1 MHQGTPLRRFAAA
14 ACAAALCAGLAGCAP
29 SEPVSR
35 TDFFMSTL
43 VTQQAYGWG
52 AEEALARAADTLG
65 EWEQRFSLY
74 EEDSDVC
81 RINAAAGV
89 QPVQV
94 SEATAALLAQAK
106 ALAQTTD
113 GAFALTVAPI
123 TLAWGVHSD
132 SPRVVPPEEC
142 AALAALVDDSALQL
156 GQDTAFLQKAGQ
168 GLDLGGCAKGAALDA
183 VAGVYAQAGVESAL
197 VSLGGN
203 VYARGT
209 KPDGTPWRVGFRDPS
224 GGDNASLAS
233 FELTDAVI
241 AVSGDYERYF
251 EQDGVRYGHIMNPAT
266 GAPAQSDIVS
276 VGVVCE
282 TGLEADVR
290 STEMFVRGRDAA
302 LAYFE
307 AGGTGLMLCED
318 GVLYVSR
325 SLQGSFELAPG
336 VQATVEFVG

>member
-1 MHQGTPLRRFAAA
+1 MRACSFRRLAAA
-14 ACAAALCAGLAGCAP
+14 VCAAAVCAGLAGCAAGGP
-29 SEPVSR
+29 ASR

-43 VTQQAYGWG
+43 VTQQAYGPR
-52 AEEALARAADTLG
+52 AEDALAQAADTLR
-65 EWEQRFSLY
+65 EWEARLSLY
-74 EEDSDVC
+74 EEDSDIC
-81 RINAAAGV
+81 RINAAAGT

-123 TLAWGVHSD
+123 TLAWGVHSGA
-132 SPRVVPPEEC
+132 PRVVPPEEC

-156 GQDTAFLQKAGQ
+156 TQNTAFLSKEGQ

-183 VAGVYAQAGVESAL
+183 VAGVYEKAGVQSAV

-209 KPDGTPWRVGFRDPS
+209 KPGGRPWRVGFRDPS
-224 GGDNASLAS
+224 KGDDASLAS
-233 FELTDAVI
+233 IELTDAVM

-251 EQDGVRYGHIMNPAT
+251 EQDGVRYGHIMDPAA

-276 VGVVCE
+276 VGVVCA
-282 TGLEADVR
+282 TGLEADIR
-290 STEMFVRGRDAA
+290 STELFVRGKAAA
-302 LAYFE
+302 LRYFE
-307 AGGTGLMLCED
+307 AGGTGMMLCGD

-325 SLQGSFELAPG
+325 SLQSGFELAPG
-336 VQATVEFVG
+336 VQAEVQFVG

>member
-1 MHQGTPLRRFAAA
+1 MRACSFRRLAAVV
-14 ACAAALCAGLAGCAP
+14 CAAAVCAGLAGCAAGGP
-29 SEPVSR
+29 ASR

-43 VTQQAYGWG
+43 VTQQAYGPR
-52 AEEALARAADTLG
+52 AEKALAQAADTLR
-65 EWEQRFSLY
+65 EWETRLSLY

-94 SEATAALLAQAK
+94 SEATAVLLAQAK

-123 TLAWGVHSD
+123 TLAWGVRSG

-156 GQDTAFLQKAGQ
+156 TQNTAFLSKEGQ

-183 VAGVYAQAGVESAL
+183 VADVYEKEGVQSAV

-209 KPDGTPWRVGFRDPS
+209 KPGGRPWRVGFRDPS
-224 GGDNASLAS
+224 KGDDASLAS
-233 FELTDAVI
+233 IELTDAVM

-251 EQDGVRYGHIMNPAT
+251 EQDGVRYGHIMDPAA
-266 GAPAQSDIVS
+266 GAPAQSDIVK
-276 VGVVCE
+276 
-282 TGLEADVR
+282 
-290 STEMFVRGRDAA
+290 RGRGVRDGPGGRYTLYRTVCARQGRGAA
-302 LAYFE
+302 LF
-307 AGGTGLMLCED
+307 
-318 GVLYVSR
+318 
-325 SLQGSFELAPG
+325 
-336 VQATVEFVG
+336 

>member
-1 MHQGTPLRRFAAA
+1 MK
-14 ACAAALCAGLAGCAP
+14 
-29 SEPVSR
+29 
-35 TDFFMSTL
+35 
-43 VTQQAYGWG
+43 
-52 AEEALARAADTLG
+52 
-65 EWEQRFSLY
+65 
-74 EEDSDVC
+74 EDSDVC

-94 SEATAALLAQAK
+94 SRGHRRPCWHRPRRWRKPQTAPLP
-106 ALAQTTD
+106 
-113 GAFALTVAPI
+113 LTVAPI

-132 SPRVVPPEEC
+132 SPRVVPRRGC
-142 AALAALVDDSALQL
+142 AALAALVTTAPCS
-156 GQDTAFLQKAGQ
+156 GQARLLQKAGQ
-168 GLDLGGCAKGAALDA
+168 GWTLAAGARARRWTPWRG
-183 VAGVYAQAGVESAL
+183 VRAGRCGKRPF

-224 GGDNASLAS
+224 GGDNVSLAS

-266 GAPAQSDIVS
+266 GAPAQSDIIS

-318 GVLYVSR
+318 GVLYVSAQPAGQ
-325 SLQGSFELAPG
+325 L
-336 VQATVEFVG
+336 

>member
-1 MHQGTPLRRFAAA
+1 M
-14 ACAAALCAGLAGCAP
+14 
-29 SEPVSR
+29 
-35 TDFFMSTL
+35 
-43 VTQQAYGWG
+43 
-52 AEEALARAADTLG
+52 
-65 EWEQRFSLY
+65 
-74 EEDSDVC
+74 
-81 RINAAAGV
+81 
-89 QPVQV
+89 
-94 SEATAALLAQAK
+94 
-106 ALAQTTD
+106 
-113 GAFALTVAPI
+113 
-123 TLAWGVHSD
+123 
-132 SPRVVPPEEC
+132 
-142 AALAALVDDSALQL
+142 
-156 GQDTAFLQKAGQ
+156 
-168 GLDLGGCAKGAALDA
+168 
-183 VAGVYAQAGVESAL
+183 
-197 VSLGGN
+197 SLGGN

-266 GAPAQSDIVS
+266 GAPAQSDIIS
-276 VGVVCE
+276 VGVLCE